1 MRLDEQSA
9 QEAAPDTTAP
19 AAGDPVSPAATV
31 DGPLLC
37 DGDVLEAAVSAVLE
51 TMFFSAVF
59 GPADAAELGAGWRA
73 VVTFTGTR
81 AGSVTVCTG
90 DETARA
96 LAASFLGADES
107 VPVQQIAGVL
117 GELANML
124 CGAVLGRIEP
134 EGRFTIAPPSIGDN
148 TGAAELMAGAGV
160 WRTFELAEGPLAAGV
175 VVV

>member
-1 MRLDEQSA
+1 MRLDEQNA
-9 QEAAPDTTAP
+9 QEAVPDTTVP
-19 AAGDPVSPAATV
+19 DAAVPVVPVATV
-31 DGPLLC
+31 DVPLLC
-37 DGDVLEAAVSAVLE
+37 GGEILEAAVSAVLE

-59 GPADAAELGAGWRA
+59 GPADPAVPGAGWRA

-134 EGRFTIAPPSIGDN
+134 DGHFTIEPPSIGGN
-148 TGAAELMAGAGV
+148 EGGAEPLAGAGV
-160 WRTFELAEGPLAAGV
+160 WRSFELAEGLLAAGV
-175 VVV
+175 VMV